1 MFLSL
6 LAFLSLAIVGTAI
19 VWLGSNRLEAAS
31 ERIAD
36 FYNLPEIVKGA
47 IITAIA
53 SSFPELSSVILATLV
68 HGRFELGVAAIV
80 GSAIF
85 NILVIPSCSVIFGQT
100 LQANRSIVYKEALFY
115 IIAVSVLLLMMS
127 FAVIYFPVKS
137 EDKILGTVT
146 RGLAF
151 IPVALYCVYLF
162 MQYADTRDH
171 QRRNSRRTSVKI
183 WKEWGMLLACI
194 IVVAVGVELLIR
206 ATLKI
211 GELLDAPPFLL
222 GLTLIAAGTSLP
234 DMFIS
239 IRAAQRGF
247 TLSSLSNVL
256 GSNTFDLLI
265 AVPIGVLIA
274 GPTVI
279 DFGQAAPM
287 MGSLTAATIAM
298 FVLMRLNMKLNLFD
312 AVSLLALYALFVVWI
327 ILETLGITSL
337 VNT

>member
-6 LAFLSLAIVGTAI
+6 LAYLGLAILGTAI
-19 VWLGSNRLEAAS
+19 VWGGSNRLETAS
-31 ERIAD
+31 ERVAD

-53 SSFPELSSVILATLV
+53 SSFPELSSVVLATLV
-68 HGRFELGVAAIV
+68 HGRFELGVASIV

-85 NILVIPSCSVIFGQT
+85 NILVIPSCAVIFGQT

-127 FAVIYFPVKS
+127 FAVIYYPVTS
-137 EDKILGTVT
+137 EDSILGTVT
-146 RGLAF
+146 RGLAL
-151 IPVALYCVYLF
+151 IPVGLYCVYLF

-171 QRRNSRRTSVKI
+171 QRKNTHHSHVKI
-183 WKEWGMLLACI
+183 SREWVWLLVCMV
-194 IVVAVGVELLIR
+194 IVAAGVELLIR
-206 ATLKI
+206 ATLAI

-239 IRAAQRGF
+239 IRAARRGF

-298 FVLMRLNMKLNLFD
+298 FVLMRLNMRLAFRDAIGLLF
-312 AVSLLALYALFVVWI
+312 LYVVFVVWI
-327 ILETLGITSL
+327 VFETVGYTSFIS
-337 VNT
+337 T

>member
-1 MFLSL
+1 MLLSL
-6 LAFLSLAIVGTAI
+6 LAYVGLAVLGTAI
-19 VWLGSNRLEAAS
+19 VWAGSNRLETAS
-31 ERIAD
+31 ERVAD

-53 SSFPELSSVILATLV
+53 SSFPELSSVVLATLV
-68 HGRFELGVAAIV
+68 HGRFELGVASIV

-85 NILVIPSCSVIFGQT
+85 NILVIPSCAVIFGQT

-127 FAVIYFPVKS
+127 FAVIYYPVEA
-137 EDKILGTVT
+137 EDSILGTVT
-146 RGLAF
+146 RGLAM
-151 IPVALYCVYLF
+151 IPVGLYCVYLF

-171 QRRNSRRTSVKI
+171 QRRNSHTTDVKI
-183 WKEWGMLLACI
+183 WREWGLLILCM
-194 IVVAVGVELLIR
+194 IVVAAGVELLIR

-211 GELLDAPPFLL
+211 GEILDAPPFLL

-239 IRAAQRGF
+239 IRAARRGF

-298 FVLMRLNMKLNLFD
+298 FVLMRVNMQ
-312 AVSLLALYALFVVWI
+312 LALLDAIGLLLLYGLFVVWVV
-327 ILETLGITSL
+327 LETLGLTAL
-337 VNT
+337 VHT